1 MMFRPFKRKK
11 FQNNLYRKENKMGLL
26 DKLNQLALE
35 ENYKCMIY
43 KKIATKKSK
52 ILGMMV

>member
-35 ENYKCMIY
+35 ENYKRMIY